1 MGPETTAIADLGLTA
16 ALVYFVVN
24 DSKNKGRQLT
34 LMTERYLVLLERAIS
49 ALEASNEARR
59 DHTAGHPNGG
69 KPIP

>member
-34 LMTERYLVLLERAIS
+34 MMTERYLVLLERAIS
-49 ALEASNEARR
+49 ALESKNETRR
-59 DHTAGHPNGG
+59 DHKTGDLDG
-69 KPIP
+69 

>member
-34 LMTERYLVLLERAIS
+34 QMTERYLVLLERAIS
-49 ALEASNEARR
+49 ALE
-59 DHTAGHPNGG
+59 T
-69 KPIP
+69 